1 MKPAPFE
8 YVAPRTVVEATDAL
22 AASEDAR
29 VLAGGQ
35 SLLPLLNLRLARP
48 DVVVDV
54 NGLDELDHVDI
65 EDGAV
70 RIGAT
75 TRHRRVE
82 LDPQLATALPLL
94 VEAAGFVGHPHI
106 RNRATVGGSI
116 AHADPVAEFGAV
128 LVALEGRVVVEG
140 PAGRRSIPAADWYQG
155 YFTTAI
161 SPGEMLVE
169 VELETAAAGSGH
181 AFREFAPRHGD
192 FAVTGVAAVV
202 ERSDGSCARVR
213 LAACGVGAVPVDVG
227 HAAAPLVGASAFEDD
242 VLSEVARQVGEA
254 IDPPGDVHASAEYR
268 RELAQLLAVD
278 ALRAA
283 WARSEQGGRRS

>member
-1 MKPAPFE
+1 VKPAPFD
-8 YVAPRTVVEATDAL
+8 YVAPTTVAEAVGVL
-22 AASEDAR
+22 ADSDGAC

-54 NGLDELDHVDI
+54 NGIGDLDHVDI
-65 EDGAV
+65 EGDVV
-70 RIGAT
+70 RIGAI

-94 VEAAGFVGHPHI
+94 VEAARLVGHPHI

-128 LVALEGRVVVEG
+128 LVALEGRVVTQG
-140 PAGRRSIPAADWYQG
+140 PNRRRTIPAADWYQG

-161 SPGEMLVE
+161 EPDEMLIE
-169 VELETAAAGSGH
+169 VELATCAAGTGH

-202 ERSDGSCARVR
+202 ERSNGSCSRAR
-213 LAACGVGAVPVDVG
+213 LAACGVGAVPLDLSG
-227 HAAAPLVGASAFEDD
+227 PADQLVGATSLDD
-242 VLSEVARQVGEA
+242 AALRDVARRVGEA
-254 IDPPGDVHASAEYR
+254 VEPVDDVHASAEYR
-268 RELAQLLAVD
+268 RELAQLLAVE
-278 ALRAA
+278 ALRTA
-283 WARSEQGGRRS
+283 WGRSEEGQRS

>member
-1 MKPAPFE
+1 PTT
-8 YVAPRTVVEATDAL
+8 VAEAVDAL
-22 AASEDAR
+22 AASDAAQ

-65 EDGAV
+65 EDSVV

-82 LDPQLATALPLL
+82 LDPPLAGAVPLL
-94 VEAAGFVGHPHI
+94 VEAAGLVGHPHI

-128 LVALEGRVVVEG
+128 LVALGGHVVVQG
-140 PAGRRSIPAADWYQG
+140 PGGRRTIAAADWYEG

-161 SPGEMLVE
+161 EPGEMIVE
-169 VELETAAAGSGH
+169 
-181 AFREFAPRHGD
+181 
-192 FAVTGVAAVV
+192 
-202 ERSDGSCARVR
+202 
-213 LAACGVGAVPVDVG
+213 
-227 HAAAPLVGASAFEDD
+227 
-242 VLSEVARQVGEA
+242 
-254 IDPPGDVHASAEYR
+254 
-268 RELAQLLAVD
+268 
-278 ALRAA
+278 
-283 WARSEQGGRRS
+283 

>member
-8 YVAPRTVVEATDAL
+8 YVAPSTVAEAIDAL
-22 AASEDAR
+22 AASDEAR

-54 NGLDELDHVDI
+54 NGLSELDHVDI
-65 EDGAV
+65 EGGKV

-82 LDPQLATALPLL
+82 LDPQLADVLPLL
-94 VEAAGFVGHPHI
+94 VEAAGLVGHPHI
-106 RNRATVGGSI
+106 RTRATVGGSV

-128 LVALEGRVVVEG
+128 LVALEGRVVVQG
-140 PAGRRSIPAADWYQG
+140 PGGQRTIPAAEWYQG

-161 SPGEMLVE
+161 QPGEMLVE

-202 ERSDGSCARVR
+202 DRSNGSCARVR

-227 HAAAPLVGASAFEDD
+227 HAAAPLVGASALDD
-242 VLSEVARQVGEA
+242 DALREVARLVGEA
-254 IDPPGDVHASAEYR
+254 IEPAGDVHASAEYR

-283 WARSEQGGRRS
+283 WARSAQGGRPL